1 MRLPWRRTTLSG
13 RQPQCMMHDVRLG
26 QRRRFLRPDAAGE
39 NATGGGIR
47 MPSLTERIKVGNQDM
62 ALYVTVPSGTGPFP
76 AIVVIQHGG
85 GVDTFV
91 RTMVDRLA
99 TAGYA
104 AVAPDLYHRLGPG
117 VERPIP

>member
-1 MRLPWRRTTLSG
+1 
-13 RQPQCMMHDVRLG
+13 
-26 QRRRFLRPDAAGE
+26 
-39 NATGGGIR
+39 
-47 MPSLTERIKVGNQDM
+47 MPSFTKSNKDRTRSM
-62 ALYVTVPSGTGPFP
+62 SLYVAVPMGCAPLP

-104 AVAPDLYHRLGPG
+104 AVAPDLYHRLEPG
-117 VERPIP
+117 VERTIRQLKDLEIIADVQATVAFLQHHQAIESASLGITGFCMGGRG